1 MQRRHILILAAFT
14 PLGVNAQVSDLAD
27 AINKAGRQRM
37 LSQRMGKAWLA
48 LVHKAEGRIAGT
60 VLDKSMALFDRQLVE
75 LKAFAPS
82 PEIRETYTALEA
94 AWSDYKGA
102 LVGAAPSKA
111 GAAAVLKADAR
122 VLALAHQGTVQY
134 EAAMGRPVG
143 KLVNVAGRQRM
154 LSQRMAKFYYAATL
168 PVDTATAVAE
178 IGKART
184 EFLAAMTTLREAPE
198 ATSRIRDELSLADG
212 QWFFFD
218 QALQRV
224 QSGAAATAKP
234 LSDVFVTSENLLSVM
249 DRVTNLYAN
258 LKS

>member
-1 MQRRHILILAAFT
+1 MKRRDVLILAGSL
-14 PLGVNAQVSDLAD
+14 PLGVNAQVVDIAD

-48 LVHKAEGRIAGT
+48 LVHQTEGRSAQA
-60 VLDKSMALFDRQLVE
+60 VLDKSMALFDRQLAE
-75 LKAFAPS
+75 LKAFSPS
-82 PEIRETYTALEA
+82 PEIRETYTALEG
-94 AWSDYKGA
+94 AWSDYKGT
-102 LVGAAPSKA
+102 LVGAAPTRA
-111 GAAAVLKADAR
+111 TAPAVLKADAR
-122 VLALAHQGTVQY
+122 VLALAHQGTQQY
-134 EAAMGRPVG
+134 EAVMGRPVG

-168 PVDTATAVAE
+168 PVDPSAAVTE

-184 EFLAAMTTLREAPE
+184 EFLAAMTMLRDAPE
-198 ATSRIRDELSLADG
+198 ATARIRDELSLADG

-224 QSGAAATAKP
+224 QSGAAASAKP
-234 LSDVFVTSENLLSVM
+234 MSDVFVTSENLLSVM
-249 DRVTNLYAN
+249 DRVTELYAN